1 MLERLSWKRLVFE
14 LILCCI
20 PAFLLGAFLGHLPWF
35 LLASVT
41 GLLIWHFWNLLRL
54 SWWLW
59 VDRSMTPPPGSG
71 SWEPLL
77 YGLHQM
83 QMRNK
88 KRRREL
94 GSLIKRFR
102 SGAESLPDAVILTT
116 EEGTIFWCNGLAQ
129 QLLGLRWPDDN
140 GQNILNLLR
149 YPEFTLYLKKRDFTR
164 PHNLKL
170 NNGRHLEI
178 RVMPYS
184 DKQWL
189 MVARD
194 VTQMHQL
201 EGARR
206 NFFANVSHE
215 LRTPLT
221 VLQGYLE
228 MMQEQTLE
236 GAPRE
241 KALHTMREQTHRMEG
256 LVKQLKVNH
265 AEAMKTITKH
275 DRELMEKIRLYRI
288 QTQDQRDELNK
299 EKEELADQK
308 KDLEKKQEELQALEE
323 ENQKLI
329 DELNVQSSE
338 TESDLAAAEAAKE
351 DYVSQL
357 DQLIADRNAQAE
369 KEEEARRQA
378 EANQNAA
385 NNNSGSGNT
394 SSGSGNTSDVLNTGD
409 LSFSWPLAGY
419 GYGSITQYFGGMFS
433 GSPHGG
439 VDIGVPYGTPI
450 YAAESGQVISAEY
463 HWSWGNNVLI
473 WHNGTYSTRYAH
485 CSSLAVSAGEYVE
498 KGQIVGYVGSTG
510 QSTGNHL
517 HFEVYQN
524 GTRVD
529 PLNFV

>member
-20 PAFLLGAFLGHLPWF
+20 PALILGGLIGHLPWF
-35 LLASVT
+35 LLAAVT

-59 VDRSMTPPPGSG
+59 VDRSMTPPPGRG

-102 SGAESLPDAVILTT
+102 SGAESLPDAVVLTT
-116 EEGTIFWCNGLAQ
+116 EEGAIFWCNGLAQ
-129 QLLGLRWPDDN
+129 QMLHLRWPDDN

-149 YPEFTLYLKKRDFTR
+149 YPEFSRYLKARDFTK
-164 PHNLKL
+164 PMNLVL
-170 NNGRHLEI
+170 NSGRHLEI

-184 DKQWL
+184 EKQLL

-228 MMQEQTLE
+228 MMQEQILE

-241 KALHTMREQTHRMEG
+241 KALHTMREQTQRMEG
-256 LVKQLKVNH
+256 LVRQLLTLSKIEAAPLMALNDKIDVPMMLRVVEREAQTLSHKKHVLTFEIDDSLQVLGNEEQLRSAMSNLVYNAVNH
-265 AEAMKTITKH
+265 TPEGTEIRVCWQRTPHGALFSVEDNGPGIAPEHIPRLTERFYRVDKARSRQTGGSGLGLAIVKH
-275 DRELMEKIRLYRI
+275 AVNHHDSRLDI
-288 QTQDQRDELNK
+288 
-299 EKEELADQK
+299 
-308 KDLEKKQEELQALEE
+308 
-323 ENQKLI
+323 
-329 DELNVQSSE
+329 
-338 TESDLAAAEAAKE
+338 ESQPGVRTRFSFLLPER
-351 DYVSQL
+351 
-357 DQLIADRNAQAE
+357 LIAR
-369 KEEEARRQA
+369 K
-378 EANQNAA
+378 
-385 NNNSGSGNT
+385 
-394 SSGSGNTSDVLNTGD
+394 
-409 LSFSWPLAGY
+409 
-419 GYGSITQYFGGMFS
+419 
-433 GSPHGG
+433 
-439 VDIGVPYGTPI
+439 
-450 YAAESGQVISAEY
+450 SA
-463 HWSWGNNVLI
+463 
-473 WHNGTYSTRYAH
+473 
-485 CSSLAVSAGEYVE
+485 
-498 KGQIVGYVGSTG
+498 
-510 QSTGNHL
+510 
-517 HFEVYQN
+517 
-524 GTRVD
+524 
-529 PLNFV
+529 

>member
-1 MLERLSWKRLVFE
+1 M
-14 LILCCI
+14 ILCCI
-20 PAFLLGAFLGHLPWF
+20 PALILGAIFGYLPWF
-35 LLASVT
+35 LLVAVT
-41 GLLIWHFWNLLRL
+41 GLLVWHFWNLLRL

-149 YPEFTLYLKKRDFTR
+149 YPEFTLYLKKRDFSR

-184 DKQWL
+184 DRQWL

-241 KALHTMREQTHRMEG
+241 KALHTMREQTFRMEG
-256 LVKQLKVNH
+256 LVKQLLTLSKIEAAPSLALNDIIDVPMMLRVVEREAQTLSHNQHTLSFDVDNTLKVLGSEDELRSAISNLVYNAVNH
-265 AEAMKTITKH
+265 TPKGTHIAVRWQHTPAGAEFSVEDNGPGIGPEHLPRLTERFYRVDKARSRQTGGSGLGLAIVKH
-275 DRELMEKIRLYRI
+275 AVSHHESRLNI
-288 QTQDQRDELNK
+288 
-299 EKEELADQK
+299 
-308 KDLEKKQEELQALEE
+308 
-323 ENQKLI
+323 
-329 DELNVQSSE
+329 
-338 TESDLAAAEAAKE
+338 ESTLGKGTRFSFVIPER
-351 DYVSQL
+351 
-357 DQLIADRNAQAE
+357 LIA
-369 KEEEARRQA
+369 KK
-378 EANQNAA
+378 
-385 NNNSGSGNT
+385 
-394 SSGSGNTSDVLNTGD
+394 
-409 LSFSWPLAGY
+409 
-419 GYGSITQYFGGMFS
+419 
-433 GSPHGG
+433 
-439 VDIGVPYGTPI
+439 
-450 YAAESGQVISAEY
+450 SA
-463 HWSWGNNVLI
+463 
-473 WHNGTYSTRYAH
+473 
-485 CSSLAVSAGEYVE
+485 
-498 KGQIVGYVGSTG
+498 
-510 QSTGNHL
+510 
-517 HFEVYQN
+517 
-524 GTRVD
+524 
-529 PLNFV
+529 

>member
-1 MLERLSWKRLVFE
+1 VLERLSWRRLALE
-14 LILCCI
+14 LCLCCI
-20 PAFLLGAFLGHLPWF
+20 PAFILGAFFGYLPWF
-35 LLASVT
+35 LLAAVT

-59 VDRSMTPPPGSG
+59 VDRSMTPPPGLG

-102 SGAESLPDAVILTT
+102 SGAESLPDAVVLTNG
-116 EEGTIFWCNGLAQ
+116 EGAIFWCNGLAQ

-149 YPEFTLYLKKRDFTR
+149 YPEFAQHLKHRDFSK
-164 PHNLKL
+164 PLNLVL

-184 DKQWL
+184 EHQWL

-236 GAPRE
+236 GATRE

-256 LVKQLKVNH
+256 LVKQLLTLSKI
-265 AEAMKTITKH
+265 EAAPMMALS
-275 DRELMEKIRLYRI
+275 DRIDMPMMLRVVEREA
-288 QTQDQRDELNK
+288 QTLS
-299 EKEELADQK
+299 QK
-308 KDLEKKQEELQALEE
+308 KH
-323 ENQKLI
+323 
-329 DELNVQSSE
+329 
-338 TESDLAAAEAAKE
+338 T
-351 DYVSQL
+351 
-357 DQLIADRNAQAE
+357 
-369 KEEEARRQA
+369 
-378 EANQNAA
+378 
-385 NNNSGSGNT
+385 
-394 SSGSGNTSDVLNTGD
+394 
-409 LSFSWPLAGY
+409 
-419 GYGSITQYFGGMFS
+419 
-433 GSPHGG
+433 
-439 VDIGVPYGTPI
+439 
-450 YAAESGQVISAEY
+450 
-463 HWSWGNNVLI
+463 
-473 WHNGTYSTRYAH
+473 
-485 CSSLAVSAGEYVE
+485 
-498 KGQIVGYVGSTG
+498 
-510 QSTGNHL
+510 L
-517 HFEVYQN
+517 HFEIDDSLRVMGNDEQLRSAVSNLVYNAINHTPPGTEITVRWQRAPHGALFSVEDN
-524 GTRVD
+524 GPGIAPEHIPRLTERFYRVDKARSRQTGGSGLGLAIVKHAVNHHDSRLEIESTLGKGTRFSFLL
-529 PLNFV
+529 PERLIAKNSA

>member
-20 PAFLLGAFLGHLPWF
+20 PALILGAIFGYLPWF
-35 LLASVT
+35 LLAAVT
-41 GLLIWHFWNLLRL
+41 GLLVWHFWNLLRL

-102 SGAESLPDAVILTT
+102 SGAESLPDAVVLTT
-116 EEGTIFWCNGLAQ
+116 EEGAIFWCNGLAQ
-129 QLLGLRWPDDN
+129 QMLNLRWPDDN

-149 YPEFTLYLKKRDFTR
+149 YPEFSRYLKSRDFSK
-164 PHNLKL
+164 PLNLVL
-170 NNGRHLEI
+170 NTGRHLEI

-184 DKQWL
+184 EQQL
-189 MVARD
+189 LLVARD

-241 KALHTMREQTHRMEG
+241 KALHTMREQTQRMEG
-256 LVKQLKVNH
+256 LVRQLLTLSRIEAAPLAALNEKIDVPMMLRVVEREAQTLSQQKHTLHFDVEDDLQVLGSEEQLRSAISNLVYNAVNH
-265 AEAMKTITKH
+265 TPEGTEISVRWQRAPHGALFSVEDNGPGIGPEHIPRLTERFYRVDKARSRQTGGSGLGLAIVKH
-275 DRELMEKIRLYRI
+275 AVNHHESRLDI
-288 QTQDQRDELNK
+288 
-299 EKEELADQK
+299 
-308 KDLEKKQEELQALEE
+308 
-323 ENQKLI
+323 
-329 DELNVQSSE
+329 
-338 TESDLAAAEAAKE
+338 ESIPGKMTRFSFLLPER
-351 DYVSQL
+351 
-357 DQLIADRNAQAE
+357 LIA
-369 KEEEARRQA
+369 KK
-378 EANQNAA
+378 
-385 NNNSGSGNT
+385 
-394 SSGSGNTSDVLNTGD
+394 SD
-409 LSFSWPLAGY
+409 
-419 GYGSITQYFGGMFS
+419 
-433 GSPHGG
+433 
-439 VDIGVPYGTPI
+439 
-450 YAAESGQVISAEY
+450 
-463 HWSWGNNVLI
+463 
-473 WHNGTYSTRYAH
+473 
-485 CSSLAVSAGEYVE
+485 
-498 KGQIVGYVGSTG
+498 
-510 QSTGNHL
+510 
-517 HFEVYQN
+517 
-524 GTRVD
+524 
-529 PLNFV
+529 

>member
-1 MLERLSWKRLVFE
+1 MLERLSWKRLCFE

-20 PAFLLGAFLGHLPWF
+20 PALILGALFGYLPWF
-35 LLASVT
+35 LLAAVT
-41 GLLIWHFWNLLRL
+41 GLLVWHFWNLLRL

-102 SGAESLPDAVILTT
+102 SGAESLPDAVVLTT
-116 EEGTIFWCNGLAQ
+116 EEGAMFWCNGLAQ

-149 YPEFTLYLKKRDFTR
+149 YPEFAQYLKKRDFTR
-164 PHNLKL
+164 PHNLVL

-241 KALHTMREQTHRMEG
+241 KALQTMREQTQRMEG
-256 LVKQLKVNH
+256 LVKQLLTLSRIEAAPTLALNETIDVPMMLRMLEREAQTLSQQQHQITFEVDNSLKVRGSNDELRSAISNLVYNAVNH
-265 AEAMKTITKH
+265 TPAGTHITVRWQHAPTGAEFSVEDDGPGIGPEHIPRLTERFYRVDKARSRQTGGSGLGLAIVKH
-275 DRELMEKIRLYRI
+275 AINHHDSRLDI
-288 QTQDQRDELNK
+288 
-299 EKEELADQK
+299 
-308 KDLEKKQEELQALEE
+308 
-323 ENQKLI
+323 
-329 DELNVQSSE
+329 
-338 TESDLAAAEAAKE
+338 
-351 DYVSQL
+351 VSTPGKSTRFSFVIPER
-357 DQLIADRNAQAE
+357 LIAS
-369 KEEEARRQA
+369 
-378 EANQNAA
+378 
-385 NNNSGSGNT
+385 NS
-394 SSGSGNTSDVLNTGD
+394 
-409 LSFSWPLAGY
+409 A
-419 GYGSITQYFGGMFS
+419 
-433 GSPHGG
+433 
-439 VDIGVPYGTPI
+439 
-450 YAAESGQVISAEY
+450 
-463 HWSWGNNVLI
+463 
-473 WHNGTYSTRYAH
+473 
-485 CSSLAVSAGEYVE
+485 
-498 KGQIVGYVGSTG
+498 
-510 QSTGNHL
+510 
-517 HFEVYQN
+517 
-524 GTRVD
+524 
-529 PLNFV
+529 

>member
-1 MLERLSWKRLVFE
+1 MLERLSWRRLALE

-20 PAFLLGAFLGHLPWF
+20 PAFILGAIFGYLPWF
-35 LLASVT
+35 LLAAVT

-59 VDRSMTPPPGSG
+59 VDRSMTPPPGLG

-129 QLLGLRWPDDN
+129 QVLGLRWPDDS

-149 YPEFTLYLKKRDFTR
+149 YPEFAQYLKHRDFSK
-164 PHNLKL
+164 PLNLVL
-170 NNGRHLEI
+170 NTGRHLEI

-184 DKQWL
+184 DQQWL

-236 GAPRE
+236 GALRD
-241 KALHTMREQTHRMEG
+241 KALHTMREQTYRMEG
-256 LVKQLKVNH
+256 LVKQLL
-265 AEAMKTITKH
+265 T
-275 DRELMEKIRLYRI
+275 LSKI
-288 QTQDQRDELNK
+288 
-299 EKEELADQK
+299 
-308 KDLEKKQEELQALEE
+308 
-323 ENQKLI
+323 
-329 DELNVQSSE
+329 
-338 TESDLAAAEAAKE
+338 EAAPKMALNDCIDVPMMLRVVEREAQTLSQQKHILQFDVDDSLKVMGNEEQLRSAISNLVYNAINHTPAGTEVTVRWERVMHGAQFSVE
-351 DYVSQL
+351 DNGPGIASEHIPRLTERFYRVDKARSRQTGGSGLGLAIVKHAISHHDSRL
-357 DQLIADRNAQAE
+357 DIESTVGKGTRFSFVLPERLIA
-369 KEEEARRQA
+369 KK
-378 EANQNAA
+378 
-385 NNNSGSGNT
+385 
-394 SSGSGNTSDVLNTGD
+394 
-409 LSFSWPLAGY
+409 AG
-419 GYGSITQYFGGMFS
+419 
-433 GSPHGG
+433 
-439 VDIGVPYGTPI
+439 
-450 YAAESGQVISAEY
+450 
-463 HWSWGNNVLI
+463 
-473 WHNGTYSTRYAH
+473 
-485 CSSLAVSAGEYVE
+485 
-498 KGQIVGYVGSTG
+498 
-510 QSTGNHL
+510 
-517 HFEVYQN
+517 
-524 GTRVD
+524 
-529 PLNFV
+529 